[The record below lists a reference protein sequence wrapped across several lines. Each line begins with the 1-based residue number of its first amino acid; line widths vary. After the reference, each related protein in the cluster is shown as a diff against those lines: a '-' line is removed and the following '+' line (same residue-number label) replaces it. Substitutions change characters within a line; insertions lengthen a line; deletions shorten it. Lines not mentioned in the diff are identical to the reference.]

1 MTNNT
6 QNPLWEVAYREGFGA
21 TISINYVNAESEEA
35 AVELTRCQ
43 LPDADVLGAIDRSDE
58 MIVRDGQNEEPDY
71 KLQGDS
77 AWIAVDNI
85 VIKIT
90 KSSEGVAIDT
100 YALGDEAAGVA
111 LTSQTTF
118 FDTAALATLDVQDEE
133 EFQDRI
139 HAVGEVAAKEH
150 ASKLDGELAQR
161 IMSVLNRSEE
171 VSA

>member
-1 MTNNT
+1 MTQEKT
-6 QNPLWEVAYREGFGA
+6 TLWEVAYRDGPGGS
-21 TISINYVNAESEEA
+21 ISINYVSAESEEA
-35 AVELTRCQ
+35 AVEITRSQ

-58 MIVRDGQNEEPDY
+58 TIVRDGDLDAPDY

-77 AWIAVDNI
+77 AWIAVDNV

-118 FDTAALATLDVQDEE
+118 FDTAALATLDVQDDA
-133 EFQDRI
+133 EFEDKI
-139 HAVGEVAAKEH
+139 FEVGEIAAKEH

-161 IMSVLNRSEE
+161 IMSVLNRSEG

>member
-1 MTNNT
+1 MTQEINT
-6 QNPLWEVAYREGFGA
+6 LWEVAYRDGPGGS
-21 TISINYVNAESEEA
+21 ISINYVSAESEEA
-35 AVELTRCQ
+35 AVEITRSQ

-58 MIVRDGQNEEPDY
+58 TIVRDGDLDAPDY

-77 AWIAVDNI
+77 AWIKVDNI
-85 VIKIT
+85 SIKIT
-90 KSSEGVAIDT
+90 KSSEGVAVDT
-100 YALGDEAAGVA
+100 YPLGDEMATA

-133 EFQDRI
+133 ELQDRI
-139 HAVGEVAAKEH
+139 YAVGEVAAREH

-161 IMSVLNRSEE
+161 VMSVLNRSEG